1 MKKCHKNFLTPSHKS
16 ETKPCHIQLPFSKIK
31 MLFSINT
38 LVVTVTVIAAL
49 SPLVYGE
56 ADSDATASI
65 MDGLLTGQNR
75 AAKPEPF
82 LDRIAALFGGGAKPP
97 NKGWKVVYQIIL
109 FKIIQS

>member
-1 MKKCHKNFLTPSHKS
+1 
-16 ETKPCHIQLPFSKIK
+16 
-31 MLFSINT
+31 MLFNINT
-38 LVVTVTVIAAL
+38 LIVTVTVIAVL

-82 LDRIAALFGGGAKPP
+82 LDRIAALFGGGGKPS
-97 NKGWKVVYQIIL
+97 NKGWKIICQII
-109 FKIIQS
+109 S